1 MKFDLNQ
8 FLEKYGIKNT
18 VLILMISFII
28 FTIIPNDFIN
38 YIKKN
43 TILKLDDKYKEA
55 LSFFYDSDIKK
66 YNKIVELENKYID
79 YLTEIGIV
87 EHIIPIVLTRNSKNE
102 YRVSDEYREIL
113 NKLSNKNKI

>member
-38 YIKKN
+38 YIGSKF
-43 TILKLDDKYKEA
+43 TDDEN
-55 LSFFYDSDIKK
+55 IKK
-66 YNKIVELENKYID
+66 
-79 YLTEIGIV
+79 
-87 EHIIPIVLTRNSKNE
+87 IITYFVILSIIILLKE
-102 YRVSDEYREIL
+102 YF
-113 NKLSNKNKI
+113 